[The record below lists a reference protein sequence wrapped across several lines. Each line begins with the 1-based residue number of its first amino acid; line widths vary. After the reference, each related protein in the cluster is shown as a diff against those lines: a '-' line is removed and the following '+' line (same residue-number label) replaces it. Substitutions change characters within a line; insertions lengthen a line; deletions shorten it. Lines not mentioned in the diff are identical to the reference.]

1 MSAICAAYEAGVQEG
16 AAGAED
22 QLEQTVADLAECEAE
37 LSVLDAD
44 LGICEADMGAVETAL
59 GTCESELASVQVALG
74 NFFDSVPN
82 CACWETYMSLDSCS
96 GAGATLVGVS
106 GTTLFGFH
114 PDPNLLACGVGS
126 EGSMEFLPLN
136 EQDAGQCH
144 HLLVASCPDP

>member
-22 QLEQTVADLAECEAE
+22 QLQQTVADLAECEAE

-59 GTCESELASVQVALG
+59 GTCESELASVQVALV

-114 PDPNLLACGVGS
+114 PDQAGRLRQLHARFRRSSQGRQRRIGS
-126 EGSMEFLPLN
+126 DRRGH
-136 EQDAGQCH
+136 G
-144 HLLVASCPDP
+144 